1 MTFIQVENV
10 SKEFKIY
17 QREKGFINSLKSII
31 NPQYSIKTAVD
42 NISFFI
48 EKGDL
53 VGYIGP
59 NGAGKSTTIKMLSGI
74 LYPTKGEI
82 LINGKIPHVN
92 RKENA
97 MNIGV
102 VFGQRSQLFWDLPV
116 ESTFELYKKMYNVE
130 DDKFKRNIEFY
141 TELLEMKE
149 FLKTPVRQ
157 LSLGQKMRANIAV
170 ALLHDPDIVYLDE
183 PTIGLDVV
191 AKSKIRKFIKE
202 LNKEKNITL
211 ILTTHDMD
219 DIEEI
224 CNKIIMIDNGSIL
237 YDGSLEK
244 FKEEYSKGYT
254 LIVDL
259 YDDKIQI
266 DNNYLTIFKNE
277 ENRAWISFKKEEIS
291 ISEAI
296 TAITQN
302 NRIKDLNIREPKIE
316 DIVKNIYGS
325 MIKIKEEHY

>member
-42 NISFFI
+42 NISFSI

-277 ENRAWISFKKEEIS
+277 ENRVWISFKKEEIS